1 LIVTIED
8 DSTATAGGC
17 NTGPAV
23 YDSTGRRRMTRW
35 TIPLALT
42 AAVAAGTFA
51 PRAAGQSPPPIAA
64 IDRIIE
70 APIKAGKMA
79 GASVAV
85 ARRGEPLVAK
95 SYGLADLELDVPMP
109 GDASFEIGSVTKQFT
124 AASILLLAERG
135 KLSVDDE
142 VTKYLPQYPTH
153 GQRITLRHLLTHT
166 SGIKGYTELPEFG
179 DLMKL
184 KKPRETLVAL
194 FGDKPL
200 DFTPGDAL
208 VYNNSA
214 YFLLG
219 LIIEKVSGQGYADFV
234 KANLFD
240 RAGMAS
246 SYYCSESAVHRHHA
260 HGYDTENGTLVLK
273 GYINHTWPYSAGSL
287 CSTATDLS
295 SWLTALHGGRILSAD
310 SYRAMTT
317 PAALADG
324 TKTRYGFGVGIADIG
339 GRHAIAHGGGIN
351 GFLSEVEYFPDSG
364 LSIVVLL
371 NTAGPVGPAEL
382 AHDIADAVLGPIES
396 PAPTFTGDL
405 AAFAGTYEGVGRGRP
420 TVVTIAADGKVLTLR
435 GAGPAS
441 APPQVLTYRGG
452 DTFGVNQTLVIFE
465 RDGGR
470 VTRLRLD
477 TVGGHYP
484 LKRKSSPS

>member
-1 LIVTIED
+1 
-8 DSTATAGGC
+8 
-17 NTGPAV
+17 
-23 YDSTGRRRMTRW
+23 MTRW
-35 TIPLALT
+35 MTPLAVAVAL
-42 AAVAAGTFA
+42 VAAGHSTL
-51 PRAAGQSPPPIAA
+51 PVAARSTQPASATAATA
-64 IDRIIE
+64 IDGIVE
-70 APIKAGKMA
+70 APIKAGKVA
-79 GASVAV
+79 GASIAV
-85 ARRGEPLVAK
+85 ESRGETIVAK
-95 SYGLADLELDVPMP
+95 CYGSADLELDVPMP
-109 GDASFEIGSVTKQFT
+109 ADASFEIVSVTKQFT
-124 AASILLLAERG
+124 AASILLLAARAP
-135 KLSVDDE
+135 LSVEDE

-166 SGIKGYTELPEFG
+166 SGIKGYTEMAEFG
-179 DLMKL
+179 DLMTL

-200 DFTPGDAL
+200 DFAPGEAL

-219 LIIEKVSGQGYADFV
+219 LVIEKVSGQSYADFV

-240 RAGMAS
+240 TVGMAR
-246 SYYCSESAVHRHHA
+246 SYYCSESALHRHHA

-287 CSTATDLS
+287 CSTASDLS
-295 SWLTALHGGRILSAD
+295 AWVAALHGGRVLSAD

-317 PAALADG
+317 PAVLGDG

-339 GRHAIAHGGGIN
+339 GRRAIAHGGGIN

-371 NTAGPVGPAEL
+371 NTAGPVGPGDL
-382 AHDIADAVLGPIES
+382 AHEIADAVLGRIES
-396 PAPTFTGDL
+396 PTATFSGDL
-405 AAFAGTYEGVGRGRP
+405 AAFAGTYEGVGRGAP
-420 TVVTIAADGKVLTLR
+420 TTVTIAADGKMLTMK
-435 GAGPAS
+435 GAGPAT
-441 APPQVLTYRGG
+441 APPQPLTYRGG

-470 VTRLRLD
+470 ITRLRLD
-477 TVGGHYP
+477 TIGGHYP
-484 LKRKSSPS
+484 LKRKSPPS

>member
-1 LIVTIED
+1 
-8 DSTATAGGC
+8 
-17 NTGPAV
+17 
-23 YDSTGRRRMTRW
+23 MTRW
-35 TIPLALT
+35 IIPFSLA
-42 AAVAAGTFA
+42 AAVVAADHLSARVG
-51 PRAAGQSPPPIAA
+51 PRPAQPAAA

-70 APIKAGKMA
+70 APIKAGKIA
-79 GASVAV
+79 GASIAV
-85 ARRGEPLVAK
+85 ARRGETIAAT
-95 SYGLADLELDVPMP
+95 SYGLADLELEVPMP
-109 GDASFEIGSVTKQFT
+109 PDASFEIGSVTKQFT
-124 AASILLLAERG
+124 AASILLLSERG

-142 VTKYLPQYPTH
+142 LTKFLPEYPTH
-153 GQRITLRHLLTHT
+153 GQRITIRHLLTHT

-184 KKPRETLVAL
+184 KKPRETLVTL

-219 LIIEKVSGQGYADFV
+219 LIIEKVSGGSYADFV

-240 RAGMAS
+240 KTGMSS

-260 HGYDTENGTLVLK
+260 HGYDTDNGTLVLK
-273 GYINHTWPYSAGSL
+273 GFISHVWPYSAGSL
-287 CSTATDLS
+287 CSTAADLTA
-295 SWLTALHGGRILSAD
+295 WLTALHGGRVLSAD

-317 PAALADG
+317 PAALSDG
-324 TKTRYGFGVGIADIG
+324 TKTRYGFGVGLADIG
-339 GRHAIAHGGGIN
+339 GRRAIAHGGGIN

-364 LSIVVLL
+364 VSIVVLL
-371 NTAGPVGPAEL
+371 NTAGPVGPADL
-382 AHDIADAVLGPIES
+382 AREIADAVLGTVP
-396 PAPTFTGDL
+396 PPTLTFSGDL

-420 TVVTIAADGKVLTLR
+420 TTVTIATDGHALTMK
-435 GAGPAS
+435 GAGPPS
-441 APPQVLTYRGG
+441 APAQTLSYRGG

-465 RDGGR
+465 REAGR

-484 LKRKSSPS
+484 LRKKATGSN

>member
-1 LIVTIED
+1 
-8 DSTATAGGC
+8 
-17 NTGPAV
+17 
-23 YDSTGRRRMTRW
+23 MTRW

-42 AAVAAGTFA
+42 AAIVAVGTFA
-51 PRAAGQSPPPIAA
+51 PRVAGQSAQPVAA

-70 APIKAGKMA
+70 APINAGKVA

-85 ARRGEPLVAK
+85 TRRGETIVAK
-95 SYGLADLELDVPMP
+95 SYGSADLELDVPMP
-109 GDASFEIGSVTKQFT
+109 ADASFEIGSVTKQFT

-166 SGIKGYTELPEFG
+166 SGIKGYTEMPEFG

-200 DFTPGDAL
+200 DFAPGEAL
-208 VYNNSA
+208 VYNNSEN
-214 YFLLG
+214 FLLG
-219 LIIEKVSGQGYADFV
+219 LIIEKVSGVSYADFV

-240 RAGMAS
+240 KVGMTQ

-260 HGYDTENGTLVLK
+260 HGYDTENGALVLK

-287 CSTATDLS
+287 CSTASDLS
-295 SWLTALHGGRILSAD
+295 AWLAAFHGGRILSDA

-317 PAALADG
+317 PATLADG
-324 TKTRYGFGVGIADIG
+324 AKTRYGFGLGIADTG
-339 GRHAIAHGGGIN
+339 GRRAIAHGGGIN

-364 LSIVVLL
+364 LAIVVLL
-371 NTAGPVGPAEL
+371 NTAGPVGPADL
-382 AHDIADAVLGPIES
+382 AHEIADAVLGKIDA
-396 PAPTFTGDL
+396 PAATFSGDL

-420 TVVTIAADGKVLTLR
+420 TTVTIAVEGRTLTMK
-435 GAGPAS
+435 GAGPPS
-441 APPQVLTYRGG
+441 APPQTLVYQGG
-452 DTFGVNQTLVIFE
+452 DTFGVNQTLAIFDRE
-465 RDGGR
+465 NGR

-477 TVGGHYP
+477 TIGGYYP
-484 LKRKSSPS
+484 LKRKPAGSN